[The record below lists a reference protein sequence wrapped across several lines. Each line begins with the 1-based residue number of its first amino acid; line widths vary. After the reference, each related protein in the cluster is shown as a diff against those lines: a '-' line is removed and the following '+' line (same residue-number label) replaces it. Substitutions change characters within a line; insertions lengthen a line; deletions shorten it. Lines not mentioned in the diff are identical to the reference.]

1 MNKYSLG
8 FISDK
13 KIFEHVKQ
21 TVDKYRFIIDL
32 KKFKENIVDPI
43 KMTFDSK
50 VYQRSIEQV
59 IEDEVMRQLDKSN
72 TNHIGYFHQNI
83 FKILNDNWTVPEKRF
98 DVVNEAEHFYVE
110 MKNKHNTM
118 NSSSSQ
124 KTYTRMSAQL
134 AKTPKAT
141 CFLVEVISKKSQ
153 NAPWTISLDGERFS
167 SERIRRVSIDQF
179 YTFVTKDPLAF
190 YKLCVALPKIIED
203 VVQTYQGSALITN
216 TVLVELKDLSN
227 LSNQSLLN
235 TIYNLS
241 FKSYQG
247 FNHE

>member
-1 MNKYSLG
+1 MNKYNLG
-8 FISDK
+8 FISDE

-32 KKFKENIVDPI
+32 EKFNQNIVDPI

-59 IEDEVMRQLDKSN
+59 IENEVMRQLDKSN

-83 FKILNDNWTVPEKRF
+83 FKHLNENWIVPPQGF
-98 DVVNEAEHFYVE
+98 DVINEAESFYVE

-124 KTYTRMSAQL
+124 KTYTRMSAQIN
-134 AKTPKAT
+134 KTPQAT
-141 CFLVEVISKKSQ
+141 CFLVEVISKESQ
-153 NAPWTISLDGERFS
+153 NIPWVISLDGERFS

-179 YTFVTKDPLAF
+179 YTLVTNDPLAF
-190 YKLCVALPKIIED
+190 HKLCIALPQVIED
-203 VVQTYQGSALITN
+203 VTQTYQENALIIN
-216 TVLVELKDLSN
+216 TVLTELKSLSE
-227 LSNQSLLN
+227 LSNQNLLN

-247 FNHE
+247 FHHE